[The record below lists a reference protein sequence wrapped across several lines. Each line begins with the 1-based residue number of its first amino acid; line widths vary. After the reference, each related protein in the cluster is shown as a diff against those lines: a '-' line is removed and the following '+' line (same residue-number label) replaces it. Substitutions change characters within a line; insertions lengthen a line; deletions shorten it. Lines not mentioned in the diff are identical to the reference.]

1 MGALD
6 SACNR
11 TCAGEVWIQHYL
23 HTLQH
28 APPEFHAIVQT
39 AEENELFR
47 FGTEGIQRR
56 RVRYRLLLM
65 VGNNLLA
72 VWVSV
77 AWC

>member
-11 TCAGEVWIQHYL
+11 TCAGEVWIQHFL

-28 APPEFHAIVQT
+28 APPEVQAIVQT

-47 FGTEGIQRR
+47 FGNGGTQRSS
-56 RVRYRLLLM
+56 VRDGWKQLVSS
-65 VGNNLLA
+65 VG
-72 VWVSV
+72 
-77 AWC
+77 